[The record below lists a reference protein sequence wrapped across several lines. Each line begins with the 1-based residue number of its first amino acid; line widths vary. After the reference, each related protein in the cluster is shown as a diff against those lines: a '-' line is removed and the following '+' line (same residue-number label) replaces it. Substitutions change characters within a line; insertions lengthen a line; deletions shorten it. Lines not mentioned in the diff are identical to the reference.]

1 MFFFKYLLSFAKS
14 NQQGMALA
22 LVTILVAVMALSSL
36 SIFYLSSAF
45 NQGSFKSVARQQTQ
59 FAAEAGLQK
68 GLRWLEITATI
79 SGHWSMS
86 NHFNDPIQFNES
98 LTEKEEKCLGSFGY
112 HNNFVHFVHHMPLK
126 PMIEGEIE
134 NYFNYVVIQKIAE
147 EFQYLETSGEETI
160 HSEGIA
166 ILEEF
171 GAPSWTAFT
180 LELWIKSTNGEKTL
194 FELSGDDNQNQIK
207 LERLDNNG
215 LRATIG
221 TGSFQSAGNIE
232 LANDEYQ
239 HVVLSWSRD
248 VGASFYVNID
258 DSDNYVNDSHSSI
271 AEGLLPEITIPSGDG
286 SMNVDRSAGIEISG
300 LRLWNTK
307 RSNTQIF
314 NNVRNFIKTNDNL
327 IVSYYFD
334 RDDELTGPAAS
345 KKLDSLCQGGRCR
358 LVHDSVEKS
367 IQIINLNEELDSM
380 HDTLDE
386 HYTYTRVPET
396 SYFKIM
402 SCGLGPLDTMVS
414 MESIMKFE
422 KFNDIS
428 AIKVGEKFL

>member
-1 MFFFKYLLSFAKS
+1 MFFFKYFLSFAKS

-45 NQGSFKSVARQQTQ
+45 NQGSFKSEARQQTQ

-68 GLRWLEITATI
+68 GLRWLETTAI
-79 SGHWSMS
+79 INGHWSMS
-86 NHFNDPIQFNES
+86 NHFNNPIQFNEGLS
-98 LTEKEEKCLGSFGY
+98 PNEEEKKCLGSFGY
-112 HNNFVHFVHHMPLK
+112 HEKFVHFVHLMPLE

-134 NYFNYVVIQKIAE
+134 EYSNYVLIQKIAE

-160 HSEGIA
+160 HSEGND

-239 HVVLSWSRD
+239 HVVLSWSQD
-248 VGASFYVNID
+248 DGASFYV
-258 DSDNYVNDSHSSI
+258 DSSLAIVEEDLSS
-271 AEGLLPEITIPSGDG
+271 ITIPSGDG
-286 SMNVDRSAGIEISG
+286 RMIVAKSAGIEISG

-334 RDDELTGPAAS
+334 SDDELTGPAVS
-345 KKLDSLCQGGRCR
+345 KKLDPLCQGGRCR

>member
-22 LVTILVAVMALSSL
+22 LVTILVAVMTLSSL

-45 NQGSFKSVARQQTQ
+45 NQGSFKSIARQQTQ

-68 GLRWLEITATI
+68 GLRWLETTATI
-79 SGHWSMS
+79 SGHWSMN
-86 NHFNDPIQFNES
+86 NHFNDPIQFKESPS
-98 LTEKEEKCLGSFGY
+98 LTEEEKKCLGSFGY
-112 HNNFVHFVHHMPLK
+112 HENFVHFVHHIPLE
-126 PMIEGEIE
+126 PMIEGEID

-147 EFQYLETSGEETI
+147 EFQYLKTSGEETI
-160 HSEGIA
+160 HSKGKD
-166 ILEEF
+166 ILEEY

-194 FELSGDDNQNQIK
+194 FELSGDGNQIR
-207 LERLDNNG
+207 LERLANNG

-221 TGSFQSAGNIE
+221 TGDSFQSDENIE
-232 LANDEYQ
+232 LAENEYQ
-239 HVVLSWSRD
+239 HVVLSWSKD
-248 VGASFYVNID
+248 EGASFYVDID
-258 DSDNYVNDSHSSI
+258 DSDDYANDSNSSI
-271 AEGLLPEITIPSGDG
+271 VKEDLPAITIPSGNG
-286 SMNVDRSAGIEISG
+286 RMIVAKSADIDISG

-334 RDDELTGPAAS
+334 SEDELNGATVS
-345 KKLDSLCQGGRCR
+345 KNPDQFICQGGRCG
-358 LVHDSVEKS
+358 LVHASVEKS
-367 IQIINLNEELDSM
+367 IQIIDFNEELNSTD
-380 HDTLDE
+380 DTLVD
-386 HYTYTRVPET
+386 HYTRVPET

>member
-1 MFFFKYLLSFAKS
+1 MFFFKYFLSFAKS

-68 GLRWLEITATI
+68 GLRWLETTATI

-86 NHFNDPIQFNES
+86 NHLNVPIQLNERPNKD
-98 LTEKEEKCLGSFGY
+98 EKKCLGSFGY
-112 HNNFVHFVHHMPLK
+112 HENLIYFVHHMPLE
-126 PMIEGEIE
+126 PMIEGELDK
-134 NYFNYVVIQKIAE
+134 YFNYVVIQKIAE
-147 EFQYLETSGEETI
+147 EFQYLKTSGEETI
-160 HSEGIA
+160 HSGEKD
-166 ILEEF
+166 ILKEF

-180 LELWIKSTNGEKTL
+180 LELWIKSKNGEKTL
-194 FELSGDDNQNQIK
+194 FELLSGDKNQIK
-207 LERLDNNG
+207 LERLANDG
-215 LRATIG
+215 LQATIG
-221 TGSFQSAGNIE
+221 TENFQSDGNIK

-239 HVVLSWSRD
+239 HVVLSWIKEKRASF
-248 VGASFYVNID
+248 ASFYVD
-258 DSDNYVNDSHSSI
+258 SSI
-271 AEGLLPEITIPSGDG
+271 DEKNLPPITIPSGNG
-286 SMNVDRSAGIEISG
+286 KMIVAKGAGIDISG

-334 RDDELTGPAAS
+334 SDDELNGPAVS
-345 KKLDSLCQGGRCR
+345 KKLDPLCQGGRCS

-367 IQIINLNEELDSM
+367 IQIINLNEELNSA
-380 HDTLDE
+380 HDTLVD
-386 HYTYTRVPET
+386 HYTRVPET